1 MGAATTTRARE
12 SKMVNNTGLPF
23 LPGNTFTD
31 STRNQF
37 HKKQTFQKGSSGI
50 PIIKDAPCGAPSPPV
65 VPPPPQ
71 HEEPVAP
78 SAPAVPAYVA
88 LDRMVLRF
96 FGYFKEAVHESR
108 LENFRVRKV
117 TILYYLEDNTL
128 QVNEPKEENS
138 GIPQGAFI
146 KRHHIPKGRGEFY
159 TVVDFALGTDITFY
173 GRSFRIVDCDSFT
186 AQFFEEN
193 QLELGQPEDY
203 PYNPHDMYY
212 TAMKE
217 REVMTR
223 GSSSVKTDD
232 LMHWTEAMLGKPT
245 NLINE
250 DKLAQFLK
258 YDRKVLRFYCL
269 WDDTPSLYGE
279 QRKFVLH
286 YYLADDTIEIVES
299 YKVNSG
305 RDPFPLLLGRGKLPV
320 TWDKPGRKEFYSAAD
335 LVIGSTINV
344 FGRELLICDCDELTC
359 DFMEK
364 NFAHDCKTTVI
375 SLEEERPEPPR
386 MEIPPYTGFG
396 SEEDSLGSFYSLAPK
411 APKANWAKYFE
422 NDKKI
427 LRFVAQLDTRAPEDR
442 ERLFIVSYYLADDT
456 IIVYEPPA
464 RNSGIMGGKW
474 MERCRV
480 KIPGS
485 SDFYTARDLY
495 VGQMIEFRKHK
506 FRLIEADEYTLNFME
521 NKKFPASDVS
531 AIFEK
536 LKDKLRESSASIRK
550 AFRECDGDAS
560 GYLSMDEFRK
570 ICHMYNFD
578 LSDQELISVMRKF
591 DKNYDGVVKYNEF
604 CDAVLEEDYTKVE
617 AHEGGQVLH
626 GENVYTSAE
635 NKIEQGKV
643 LEEENSRRQERLMQM
658 VNAMRVH
665 LHDKR
670 EPIAQIFQQADEH
683 QDGQVST
690 ECFVQIL
697 ERLKEMLGK
706 AVEDGVLSFNNEE
719 VNLMLESFSD
729 PEFPDQTRP
738 MSIAVLDQAL
748 FA

>member
-108 LENFRVRKV
+108 MENFRVRKV

-159 TVVDFALGTDITFY
+159 TVVDFALGTDIMFY

-223 GSSSVKTDD
+223 GVSSVKTDD
-232 LMHWTEAMLGKPT
+232 LMHWTEAMLGRPT
-245 NLINE
+245 HLVNG

-269 WDDTPSLYGE
+269 WDDTPALYGE
-279 QRKFVLH
+279 QRRFVLH
-286 YYLADDTIEIVES
+286 YYLADDTVEVVEA
-299 YKVNSG
+299 YKTNSG
-305 RDPFPLLLGRGKLPV
+305 RDPFPKLLNRQKLPI
-320 TWDKPGRKEFYSAAD
+320 TWDRPGRKEFITAAD
-335 LVIGSTINV
+335 LTLGGTVTV
-344 FGRELLICDCDELTC
+344 FGRDLLVCDCDDFTKQ
-359 DFMEK
+359 FMEE
-364 NFAHDCKTTVI
+364 NFGMMYDGRTI
-375 SLEEERPEPPR
+375 SLEEDRPEPPR

-396 SEEDSLGSFYSLAPK
+396 SEEDSLGSFYSLVPK
-411 APKANWAKYFE
+411 PPRQNWAHYFE

-427 LRFVAQLDTRAPEDR
+427 LRFVAQLDTNSPEDR
-442 ERLFIVSYYLADDT
+442 ERLFIESYYLADDT
-456 IIVYEPPA
+456 ISCYEPPA
-464 RNSGIMGGKW
+464 RNSGFMGGKF
-474 MERCRV
+474 MERCRA
-480 KIPGS
+480 KDPA
-485 SDFYTARDLY
+485 SDQYYTAKDMA
-495 VGQMIEFRKHK
+495 VGVVLIFRQHR
-506 FRLIEADEYTLNFME
+506 FVLIEADEYTLNYME
-521 NKKFPASDVS
+521 NKKFGQSDVT
-531 AIFEK
+531 AIVEK
-536 LKDKLRESSASIRK
+536 LKEK
-550 AFRECDGDAS
+550 FREQSVLIRDTFRRVDEDHS
-560 GYLSMDEFRK
+560 GTLSMSEFK
-570 ICHMYNFD
+570 QALKKFNFD
-578 LSDQELISVMRKF
+578 VTDQELISIMRKF
-591 DKNYDGVVKYNEF
+591 DPDGDGSIRYDEF
-604 CDAVLEEDYTKVE
+604 CASVLADDYKQVE
-617 AHEGGQVLH
+617 ASSGGQVLH
-626 GENVYTSAE
+626 GESRYKEESVVKAE
-635 NKIEQGKV
+635 EAAKKQVEEDKHQR
-643 LEEENSRRQERLMQM
+643 LE
-658 VNAMRVH
+658 
-665 LHDKR
+665 
-670 EPIAQIFQQADEH
+670 
-683 QDGQVST
+683 
-690 ECFVQIL
+690 
-697 ERLKEMLGK
+697 
-706 AVEDGVLSFNNEE
+706 
-719 VNLMLESFSD
+719 
-729 PEFPDQTRP
+729 
-738 MSIAVLDQAL
+738 
-748 FA
+748 

>member
-1 MGAATTTRARE
+1 MGNALKAN
-12 SKMVNNTGLPF
+12 MVQGGATGLPF
-23 LPGNTFTD
+23 LPGNTFSDVTKHNH
-31 STRNQF
+31 SKRQIFN
-37 HKKQTFQKGSSGI
+37 KAANGI
-50 PIIKDAPCGAPSPPV
+50 QVIRDVPQPKPAPPV
-65 VPPPPQ
+65 VPPPE
-71 HEEPVAP
+71 HNPVTKDDAL
-78 SAPAVPAYVA
+78 PAVPAYVA

-117 TILYYLEDNTL
+117 TVLYYLEDNTI

-159 TVVDFALGTDITFY
+159 TVVDFGLGTDITFY
-173 GRSFRIVDCDSFT
+173 GRSFRVVDCDAFT

-203 PYNPHDMYY
+203 PYNPHDLYY
-212 TAMKE
+212 IAMKE

-232 LMHWTEAMLGKPT
+232 LMHWTEAMLGRPT

-279 QRKFVLH
+279 QRKFVVH
-286 YYLADDTIEIVES
+286 YYLADDTVEIVES

-305 RDPFPLLLGRGKLPV
+305 RDPFPMLLARQKMPV
-320 TWDKPGRKEFYSAAD
+320 QWDKPGRKEFYSAAD
-335 LVIGSTINV
+335 MQIDSSINV
-344 FGRELLICDCDELTC
+344 FGRELLVCDSDDFTSE
-359 DFMEK
+359 FMER
-364 NFAHDCKTTVI
+364 NFGHETRANVI

-396 SEEDSLGSFYSLAPK
+396 SEEDSLGSFYSLVPK

-442 ERLFIVSYYLADDT
+442 ERLFIVAYYLADDT
-456 IIVYEPPA
+456 IIVDEPPA

-480 KIPGS
+480 KMPGS
-485 SDFYTARDLY
+485 SQFYTARDMY
-495 VGQMIEFRKHK
+495 VGQMMEFRKHQ
-506 FRLIEADEYTLNFME
+506 FRMIEADEYTLNFME
-521 NKKFPASDVS
+521 NKRFPASDISMIVERLK
-531 AIFEK
+531 EK
-536 LKDKLRESSASIRK
+536 LCQPRSSVRS
-550 AFRECDGDAS
+550 AFRKMDGDGS
-560 GYLSMDEFRK
+560 GALTMDEFRK
-570 ICHMYNFD
+570 ICQLHNFE

-591 DKNYDGVVKYNEF
+591 DKDFDGVVRYDEF
-604 CDAVLEEDYTKVE
+604 CDAVLGNEYEAVEHSSGGQMTYGQQDFSRAEEKVE
-617 AHEGGQVLH
+617 VGNLM
-626 GENVYTSAE
+626 
-635 NKIEQGKV
+635 
-643 LEEENSRRQERLMQM
+643 EEEHQRRQELLMQL
-658 VNAMRVH
+658 VNMMRAH

-670 EPIAQIFQQADEH
+670 EEVAGIFQRHDVN
-683 QDGQVST
+683 QDGQTSR
-690 ECFVQIL
+690 EGFAGIL
-697 ERLKEMLGK
+697 EELKGMLG
-706 AVEDGVLSFNNEE
+706 EGCTFGDEE
-719 VNLMLESFSD
+719 INLMLESFSD
-729 PEFPDQTRP
+729 PDFPDQTRP